1 MACSG
6 DGAVEEFDDVEDFL
20 FGVVEG
26 GAGAK
31 LQQAAR
37 IGCDNRLGASGLGV
51 AHCFGEQL

>member
-6 DGAVEEFDDVEDFL
+6 DGAVEEFDDVEDFVA
-20 FGVVEG
+20 GTVEG

-37 IGCDNRLGASGLGV
+37 IGRDDRLGASGLGV